1 MTKYFPLGLVSISFR
16 PHSPEEILAA
26 MHEAGL
32 SVIEWGSDVHAPPHD
47 RERLL
52 SLVDLGRKYGV
63 SVCSYGT
70 YFRLGATPLSE
81 LPDYIAAAKLL
92 GTRILRLWC
101 GSKSGA
107 DMTEEERDDLITVCR
122 EAAAIAE
129 RSDAILCMECHKGTF
144 TERVEDSLYLMRA
157 VSSPAFRMY
166 YQPHQW
172 KTQEE
177 NLAMARALAPYTEVL
192 HVFQWKGS
200 DRFSLADGAE
210 EWRTYLSAFDGQPLL
225 LEFMPDDR
233 IESLCAEADAL
244 CRIVGGEE

>member
-1 MTKYFPLGLVSISFR
+1 MKHTFPRGLVSISFR
-16 PHSPEEILAA
+16 AHTPEEILTA
-26 MHEAGL
+26 MKAAGL
-32 SVIEWGSDVHAPPHD
+32 THIEWGSDVHAPPND
-47 RERLL
+47 KERLAA
-52 SLVDLGRKYGV
+52 LVALGEKYGV
-63 SVCSYGT
+63 TVSSYGT
-70 YFRLGATPLSE
+70 YFRLGETPLAE
-81 LPDYIAAAKLL
+81 LSAYISAAKAL
-92 GTRILRLWC
+92 GTDILRLWC

-107 DMTEEERDDLITVCR
+107 DMTSAERDDLITVCR

-177 NLAMARALAPYTEVL
+177 NLTMARALAPYTEVL

-225 LEFMPDDR
+225 LEFMPDDK
-233 IESLCAEADAL
+233 IETLGTEADAL

>member
-1 MTKYFPLGLVSISFR
+1 MTG
-16 PHSPEEILAA
+16 
-26 MHEAGL
+26 
-32 SVIEWGSDVHAPPHD
+32 
-47 RERLL
+47 
-52 SLVDLGRKYGV
+52 KYGV

-70 YFRLGATPLSE
+70 YFRLGVTPLSE

-101 GSKSGA
+101 GSKSGV
-107 DMTEEERDDLITVCR
+107 DMTSAERDDLITVCR
-122 EAAAIAE
+122 EAATIAE

-177 NLAMARALAPYTEVL
+177 NLAMASALAPYTEVL

-200 DRFSLADGAE
+200 DRFSLADGTE

-244 CRIVGGEE
+244 RRIVGGEE